1 MYNPCTSYELSQ
13 SPECPTKSQKI
24 CQLKSQLIQLEEDD
38 KAYNDLLNR
47 YRQLQNDFQIMNDAK
62 LHLEYELKQKT
73 ENTNKILND
82 LKCQNVD
89 LTNELAE
96 KNSIYEKLFADKTN
110 LLSNLD
116 ERNKEHD
123 NFTQTA
129 MNNDRII
136 SDLNQMKIKCENDAL
151 LLDNTTKKNA
161 DDINNLC
168 NRLNSLK
175 LKNGTQKDEINR
187 QNIEINNN
195 TKSLNDIKSTNVNIN
210 NEINVKRSNL
220 DSIQS
225 QLNLANKAIVD
236 LQNDIQNLDQ
246 TLNIGKDDLNK
257 LKFDLQNQHIK
268 RVQIEDDNNKLEAI
282 LKDRDDTIKRLTC
295 LQETLKSDNDK
306 LINGKNKLLMD
317 IDMYKNHIMV
327 LTEQTEKLNIE
338 LERIINEDKD
348 VYNLNL
354 AQIQRLQKIICDNK
368 KLLQQEIEA
377 LNALENYVK
386 SKPSLCN
393 VHVNVNNVNNNE
405 QNPQVKEGQKR
416 QTYYRKN

>member
-1 MYNPCTSYELSQ
+1 MYKHCSSYEKSQ
-13 SPECPTKSQKI
+13 SPECPSKSQKI

-47 YRQLQNDFQIMNDAK
+47 YRQLQNDFQMMNDAK
-62 LHLEYELKQKT
+62 LHLEYELKQKN
-73 ENTNKILND
+73 ENTNKVLND
-82 LKCQNVD
+82 LKSQNID

-123 NFTQTA
+123 SFAQTA

-136 SDLNQMKIKCENDAL
+136 NELNQAKNKCENDAL
-151 LLDNTTKKNA
+151 ILGNTTKKNA

-175 LKNGTQKDEINR
+175 IKNGSQKDELNR

-195 TKSLNDIKSTNVNIN
+195 TKSLNDIKSTNVNLN
-210 NEINVKRSNL
+210 NQINVKHSNL
-220 DSIQS
+220 DSLQA
-225 QLNLANKAIVD
+225 QLNLANKSIVD
-236 LQNDIQNLDQ
+236 LQNDIQNLDK
-246 TLNIGKDDLNK
+246 TLNIGKDQLNK
-257 LKFDLQNQHIK
+257 LQFDLQNQHIK
-268 RVQIEDDNNKLEAI
+268 RMQVEDENNKLEAV
-282 LKDRDDTIKRLTC
+282 LKDRDDTIKKLTC
-295 LQETLKSDNDK
+295 LQESLKSDNDK
-306 LINGKNKLLMD
+306 LINGKNKLLLD

-327 LTEQTEKLNIE
+327 LTEQTEKLNNE

-354 AQIQRLQKIICDNK
+354 AQIQRLQKIIFDNK

-386 SKPSLCN
+386 SKPILCN
-393 VHVNVNNVNNNE
+393 PAVNVNKSEKNS
-405 QNPQVKEGQKR
+405 QVKDGQNR
-416 QTYYRKN
+416 QTYYIKK

>member
-1 MYNPCTSYELSQ
+1 MYKHCSSYEISQ
-13 SPECPTKSQKI
+13 SPECPSKSQKI

-47 YRQLQNDFQIMNDAK
+47 YRQLQNDFQMMNDAK
-62 LHLEYELKQKT
+62 LHLEYELKQKN
-73 ENTNKILND
+73 ENTNKVLND
-82 LKCQNVD
+82 LKSQNID

-123 NFTQTA
+123 SFAQTA

-136 SDLNQMKIKCENDAL
+136 NELNQAKNKCENDAL
-151 LLDNTTKKNA
+151 ILGNTTKKNA

-175 LKNGTQKDEINR
+175 IKNGSQKDELNR

-195 TKSLNDIKSTNVNIN
+195 TKSLNDVKSTNVNLN
-210 NEINVKRSNL
+210 NQINVKHSNL
-220 DSIQS
+220 DSLQT
-225 QLNLANKAIVD
+225 QLNLANKSIVD

-246 TLNIGKDDLNK
+246 TLNIGKDQLNK
-257 LKFDLQNQHIK
+257 LQFDLQNQHIK
-268 RVQIEDDNNKLEAI
+268 RMQVEDENNKLEAV

-295 LQETLKSDNDK
+295 LQESLKSDNDK
-306 LINGKNKLLMD
+306 LINGKNKLLLD

-327 LTEQTEKLNIE
+327 LTEQTEKLNNE

-354 AQIQRLQKIICDNK
+354 AQIQRLQKIIFDNK

-386 SKPSLCN
+386 SKPILCN
-393 VHVNVNNVNNNE
+393 PAVNVNKSEKNS
-405 QNPQVKEGQKR
+405 QVKDGQNR
-416 QTYYRKN
+416 QTYYIKK

>member
-1 MYNPCTSYELSQ
+1 MYKHCSSYEISQ
-13 SPECPTKSQKI
+13 SPECPSKSQKI

-47 YRQLQNDFQIMNDAK
+47 YRQLQNDFQMMNEAK
-62 LHLEYELKQKT
+62 LHLEYELKQKN
-73 ENTNKILND
+73 ENTNKVLND
-82 LKCQNVD
+82 LKSQNID

-123 NFTQTA
+123 SFAQTA

-136 SDLNQMKIKCENDAL
+136 NELNQAKNKCENDAL
-151 LLDNTTKKNA
+151 ILDNTTKKNA

-175 LKNGTQKDEINR
+175 IKNGSQKDELNR

-195 TKSLNDIKSTNVNIN
+195 TKSLNDVKSTNVNLN
-210 NEINVKRSNL
+210 NQINVKHSNL
-220 DSIQS
+220 DSLQA
-225 QLNLANKAIVD
+225 QLNLANKSIVD

-246 TLNIGKDDLNK
+246 TLNIGKDQLNK
-257 LKFDLQNQHIK
+257 LQFDLQNQHIK
-268 RVQIEDDNNKLEAI
+268 RMQVEDENNKLEAV

-295 LQETLKSDNDK
+295 LQESLKSDNDK
-306 LINGKNKLLMD
+306 LINGKNKLLLD

-327 LTEQTEKLNIE
+327 LTEQTEKLNNE
-338 LERIINEDKD
+338 LEKIINEDKD

-354 AQIQRLQKIICDNK
+354 AQIQRLQKIIFDNK

-386 SKPSLCN
+386 SKPILCN
-393 VHVNVNNVNNNE
+393 PAVNVNKSEKNS
-405 QNPQVKEGQKR
+405 QVKDGQNR
-416 QTYYRKN
+416 QTYYIKK

>member
-1 MYNPCTSYELSQ
+1 MYKHCSSYEISQ
-13 SPECPTKSQKI
+13 SPECPSKSQKI

-47 YRQLQNDFQIMNDAK
+47 YRQLQNDFQMMNDAK
-62 LHLEYELKQKT
+62 LHLEYELKQKN
-73 ENTNKILND
+73 ENTNKVLND
-82 LKCQNVD
+82 LKSQNVD

-123 NFTQTA
+123 SFAQTA

-136 SDLNQMKIKCENDAL
+136 NELNQAKNKCENDAL
-151 LLDNTTKKNA
+151 ILDNTTKKNA

-175 LKNGTQKDEINR
+175 IKNGSQKDELNR

-195 TKSLNDIKSTNVNIN
+195 TKSLNDVKSSNVNLN
-210 NEINVKRSNL
+210 NQINVKHSNL
-220 DSIQS
+220 DSLQA
-225 QLNLANKAIVD
+225 QLNLANKSIVD

-246 TLNIGKDDLNK
+246 TLNIGKDQLNK
-257 LKFDLQNQHIK
+257 LQFDLQNQHIK
-268 RVQIEDDNNKLEAI
+268 RMQVDDENNKLEAV

-295 LQETLKSDNDK
+295 LQESLKSDNDK
-306 LINGKNKLLMD
+306 LINGKNKLLLD

-327 LTEQTEKLNIE
+327 LTEQTEKLNNE

-354 AQIQRLQKIICDNK
+354 AQIQRLQKIIFDNK

-386 SKPSLCN
+386 SKPILCN
-393 VHVNVNNVNNNE
+393 PAVNVNKSEKNS
-405 QNPQVKEGQKR
+405 QVKDGQNR
-416 QTYYRKN
+416 QTYYIKK

>member
-1 MYNPCTSYELSQ
+1 MYKHCSSYEISQ
-13 SPECPTKSQKI
+13 SPECPSKSQKI

-47 YRQLQNDFQIMNDAK
+47 YRQLQNDFQMMNDAK
-62 LHLEYELKQKT
+62 LHLEYELKQKN
-73 ENTNKILND
+73 ENTNKVLND
-82 LKCQNVD
+82 LKSQNID

-123 NFTQTA
+123 SFAQTA

-136 SDLNQMKIKCENDAL
+136 NELNQAKNKCENDAL
-151 LLDNTTKKNA
+151 ILGNTTKKNA

-175 LKNGTQKDEINR
+175 IKNGSQKDELNR

-195 TKSLNDIKSTNVNIN
+195 TKSLNDVKSTNVNLN
-210 NEINVKRSNL
+210 NQINVKHSNL
-220 DSIQS
+220 DSLQA
-225 QLNLANKAIVD
+225 QLNLANKSIVD

-246 TLNIGKDDLNK
+246 TLNIGKDQLNK
-257 LKFDLQNQHIK
+257 LQFDLQNQHIK
-268 RVQIEDDNNKLEAI
+268 RMQVEDENNKLEAV

-295 LQETLKSDNDK
+295 LQESLKSDNDK
-306 LINGKNKLLMD
+306 LINGKNKLLLD

-327 LTEQTEKLNIE
+327 LTEQTEKLNNE

-354 AQIQRLQKIICDNK
+354 AQIQRLQKIIFDNK

-386 SKPSLCN
+386 SKPILCN
-393 VHVNVNNVNNNE
+393 PAVNVNKSEKNS
-405 QNPQVKEGQKR
+405 QVKDGQNR
-416 QTYYRKN
+416 QTYFIKK

>member
-1 MYNPCTSYELSQ
+1 MYKHCSSYEKSQ
-13 SPECPTKSQKI
+13 SPECPSKSQKI

-47 YRQLQNDFQIMNDAK
+47 YRQLQNDFQMMNDAK
-62 LHLEYELKQKT
+62 LHLEYELKQKN
-73 ENTNKILND
+73 ENTNKVLND
-82 LKCQNVD
+82 LKSQNVD

-123 NFTQTA
+123 SFAQTA

-136 SDLNQMKIKCENDAL
+136 NELNQAKNKCENDAL
-151 LLDNTTKKNA
+151 ILGNTTKKNA

-175 LKNGTQKDEINR
+175 IKNGSQKDELNR

-195 TKSLNDIKSTNVNIN
+195 TKSLNDVKSTNVNLN
-210 NEINVKRSNL
+210 NQINVKHSNL
-220 DSIQS
+220 DSLQA
-225 QLNLANKAIVD
+225 QLNLANKSIVD

-246 TLNIGKDDLNK
+246 TLNIGKDQLNK
-257 LKFDLQNQHIK
+257 LQFDLQNQHIK
-268 RVQIEDDNNKLEAI
+268 RMQVEDENNKLEAV
-282 LKDRDDTIKRLTC
+282 LKDRDDTIKKLTC
-295 LQETLKSDNDK
+295 LQESLKSDNDK
-306 LINGKNKLLMD
+306 LINGKNKLLLD

-327 LTEQTEKLNIE
+327 LTEQTEKLNNE

-354 AQIQRLQKIICDNK
+354 AQIQRLQKIIFDNK

-386 SKPSLCN
+386 SKPILCN
-393 VHVNVNNVNNNE
+393 PAVNVNKSEKNS
-405 QNPQVKEGQKR
+405 QVKDGQNR
-416 QTYYRKN
+416 QTYYIKK

>member
-1 MYNPCTSYELSQ
+1 MYKHCSSYEISQ
-13 SPECPTKSQKI
+13 SPECPSKSQKI

-47 YRQLQNDFQIMNDAK
+47 YRQLQNDFQMMNDAK
-62 LHLEYELKQKT
+62 LHLEYELKQKN
-73 ENTNKILND
+73 ENTNKVLND
-82 LKCQNVD
+82 LKSQNID

-123 NFTQTA
+123 SFAQTA

-136 SDLNQMKIKCENDAL
+136 NELNQAKNKCENDAL
-151 LLDNTTKKNA
+151 ILDNTTKKNA

-175 LKNGTQKDEINR
+175 IKNGSQKDELNR

-195 TKSLNDIKSTNVNIN
+195 TKSLNDIKSTNVNLN
-210 NEINVKRSNL
+210 NQINVKHSNL
-220 DSIQS
+220 DSLQA
-225 QLNLANKAIVD
+225 QLNLANKSIVD

-246 TLNIGKDDLNK
+246 TLNIGKDQLNK
-257 LKFDLQNQHIK
+257 LQLDLQNQHIK
-268 RVQIEDDNNKLEAI
+268 RMQVEDENNKLEAV

-295 LQETLKSDNDK
+295 LQESLKSDNDK
-306 LINGKNKLLMD
+306 LINGKNKLLLD

-327 LTEQTEKLNIE
+327 LTEQTEKLNNE

-354 AQIQRLQKIICDNK
+354 AQIQRLQKIIFDNK

-386 SKPSLCN
+386 SKPILCN
-393 VHVNVNNVNNNE
+393 PAVNVNKSEKNS
-405 QNPQVKEGQKR
+405 QVKDGQNR
-416 QTYYRKN
+416 QTYYIKK

>member
-1 MYNPCTSYELSQ
+1 MYKHCSSYEISQ
-13 SPECPTKSQKI
+13 SPECPSKSKKI

-47 YRQLQNDFQIMNDAK
+47 YRQLQNDFQMMNDAK
-62 LHLEYELKQKT
+62 LHLEYELKQKN
-73 ENTNKILND
+73 ENTNKVLND
-82 LKCQNVD
+82 LKSQNID

-123 NFTQTA
+123 SFAQTA

-136 SDLNQMKIKCENDAL
+136 NELNQAKNKCENDAL
-151 LLDNTTKKNA
+151 ILDNTTKKNA

-175 LKNGTQKDEINR
+175 IKNGSQKDELNR

-195 TKSLNDIKSTNVNIN
+195 TKSLNDVKSTNVNLN
-210 NEINVKRSNL
+210 NQINVKHSNL
-220 DSIQS
+220 DSLQA
-225 QLNLANKAIVD
+225 QLNLANKSIVD

-246 TLNIGKDDLNK
+246 TLNIGKDQLNK
-257 LKFDLQNQHIK
+257 LQFDLQNQHIK
-268 RVQIEDDNNKLEAI
+268 RMQVEDENNKLEAV

-295 LQETLKSDNDK
+295 LQESLKSDNDK
-306 LINGKNKLLMD
+306 LINGKNKLLLD

-327 LTEQTEKLNIE
+327 LTEQTEKLNNE

-354 AQIQRLQKIICDNK
+354 AQIQRLQKIIFDNK

-386 SKPSLCN
+386 SKPILCN
-393 VHVNVNNVNNNE
+393 PAVNVNKSEKNS
-405 QNPQVKEGQKR
+405 QVKDGQNR
-416 QTYYRKN
+416 QTYYIKK

>member
-1 MYNPCTSYELSQ
+1 MYKHCSSYEISQ
-13 SPECPTKSQKI
+13 SPECPSKSQKI

-47 YRQLQNDFQIMNDAK
+47 YRQLQNDFQMMNDAK
-62 LHLEYELKQKT
+62 LHLEYELKQKN
-73 ENTNKILND
+73 ENTNKVLND
-82 LKCQNVD
+82 LKSQNID

-123 NFTQTA
+123 NFAQTA

-136 SDLNQMKIKCENDAL
+136 NELNQAKNKCENDAL
-151 LLDNTTKKNA
+151 ILGNTTKKNA

-175 LKNGTQKDEINR
+175 IKNGSQKDELNR

-195 TKSLNDIKSTNVNIN
+195 TKSLNDVKSTNVNLN
-210 NEINVKRSNL
+210 NQINVKHSNL
-220 DSIQS
+220 DSLQA
-225 QLNLANKAIVD
+225 QLNLANKSIVD

-246 TLNIGKDDLNK
+246 TLNIGKDQLNK
-257 LKFDLQNQHIK
+257 LQFDLQNQHIK
-268 RVQIEDDNNKLEAI
+268 RMQVEDENNKLEAV
-282 LKDRDDTIKRLTC
+282 LKDRDDTIKKLTC
-295 LQETLKSDNDK
+295 LQESLKSDNDK
-306 LINGKNKLLMD
+306 LINGKNKLLLD

-327 LTEQTEKLNIE
+327 LTEQTEKLNNE

-354 AQIQRLQKIICDNK
+354 AQIQRLQKIIFDNK

-386 SKPSLCN
+386 SKPILCN
-393 VHVNVNNVNNNE
+393 PAVNVNKSEKNS
-405 QNPQVKEGQKR
+405 QVKDGQNR
-416 QTYYRKN
+416 QTYYIKK

>member
-1 MYNPCTSYELSQ
+1 MYKHCSSYEISQ
-13 SPECPTKSQKI
+13 SPECPSKSQKI

-38 KAYNDLLNR
+38 KAYK
-47 YRQLQNDFQIMNDAK
+47 NDFQMMNDAK
-62 LHLEYELKQKT
+62 LHLEYELKQKN
-73 ENTNKILND
+73 ENTNKVLND
-82 LKCQNVD
+82 LKSQNID

-123 NFTQTA
+123 SFAQTA

-136 SDLNQMKIKCENDAL
+136 NELNQAKNKCENDAL
-151 LLDNTTKKNA
+151 ILGNTTKKNA

-175 LKNGTQKDEINR
+175 IKNGSQKDELNR

-195 TKSLNDIKSTNVNIN
+195 TKSLNDVKSTNVNLN
-210 NEINVKRSNL
+210 NQINVKHSNL
-220 DSIQS
+220 DSLQA
-225 QLNLANKAIVD
+225 QLNLANKSIVD

-246 TLNIGKDDLNK
+246 TLNIGKDQLNK
-257 LKFDLQNQHIK
+257 LQFDLQNQHIK
-268 RVQIEDDNNKLEAI
+268 RMQVEDENNKLEAV

-295 LQETLKSDNDK
+295 LQESLKSDNDK
-306 LINGKNKLLMD
+306 LINGKNKLLLD

-327 LTEQTEKLNIE
+327 LTEQTEKLNNE

-354 AQIQRLQKIICDNK
+354 AQIQRLQKIIFDNK

-386 SKPSLCN
+386 SKPILCN
-393 VHVNVNNVNNNE
+393 PAVNVNKSEKNS
-405 QNPQVKEGQKR
+405 QVKDGQNR
-416 QTYYRKN
+416 QTYYIKK

>member
-1 MYNPCTSYELSQ
+1 MYKHCSSYEISQ
-13 SPECPTKSQKI
+13 SPECPSKSQKI

-47 YRQLQNDFQIMNDAK
+47 YRQLQNDFQMMNDAK
-62 LHLEYELKQKT
+62 LHLEYELKQKN
-73 ENTNKILND
+73 ENTNKVLND
-82 LKCQNVD
+82 LKSQNID

-123 NFTQTA
+123 SFAQTA

-136 SDLNQMKIKCENDAL
+136 NELNQAKNKCENDAL
-151 LLDNTTKKNA
+151 ILGNTTKKNA

-175 LKNGTQKDEINR
+175 IKNGSQKDELNR

-195 TKSLNDIKSTNVNIN
+195 TKSLNDIKSTNVNLN
-210 NEINVKRSNL
+210 NQINVKHSNL
-220 DSIQS
+220 DSLQA
-225 QLNLANKAIVD
+225 QLNLANKSIVD

-246 TLNIGKDDLNK
+246 TLNIGKDQLNK
-257 LKFDLQNQHIK
+257 LQFDLQNQHIK
-268 RVQIEDDNNKLEAI
+268 RMQVEDENNKLEAV

-295 LQETLKSDNDK
+295 LQESLKSDNDK
-306 LINGKNKLLMD
+306 LINGKNKLLLD

-327 LTEQTEKLNIE
+327 LTEQTEKLNNE

-354 AQIQRLQKIICDNK
+354 AQIQRLQKIIFDNK

-386 SKPSLCN
+386 SKPILCN
-393 VHVNVNNVNNNE
+393 PAVNVNKSEKNS
-405 QNPQVKEGQKR
+405 QVKDGQNR
-416 QTYYRKN
+416 QTYYIKK

>member
-1 MYNPCTSYELSQ
+1 M
-13 SPECPTKSQKI
+13 
-24 CQLKSQLIQLEEDD
+24 
-38 KAYNDLLNR
+38 
-47 YRQLQNDFQIMNDAK
+47 
-62 LHLEYELKQKT
+62 
-73 ENTNKILND
+73 
-82 LKCQNVD
+82 
-89 LTNELAE
+89 
-96 KNSIYEKLFADKTN
+96 
-110 LLSNLD
+110 
-116 ERNKEHD
+116 
-123 NFTQTA
+123 
-129 MNNDRII
+129 
-136 SDLNQMKIKCENDAL
+136 
-151 LLDNTTKKNA
+151 
-161 DDINNLC
+161 
-168 NRLNSLK
+168 
-175 LKNGTQKDEINR
+175 
-187 QNIEINNN
+187 
-195 TKSLNDIKSTNVNIN
+195 
-210 NEINVKRSNL
+210 
-220 DSIQS
+220 
-225 QLNLANKAIVD
+225 D

>member
-1 MYNPCTSYELSQ
+1 MYKHCSSYEISQ
-13 SPECPTKSQKI
+13 SPECPSKSQKI

-38 KAYNDLLNR
+38 KAYNDLLNK
-47 YRQLQNDFQIMNDAK
+47 YRQLQNDFQMMNDAK
-62 LHLEYELKQKT
+62 LHLEYELKQKN
-73 ENTNKILND
+73 ENTNKVLND
-82 LKCQNVD
+82 LKSQNVD

-123 NFTQTA
+123 SFAQTA

-136 SDLNQMKIKCENDAL
+136 NELNQAKNKCENDVL
-151 LLDNTTKKNA
+151 ILDNTTKKNA

-175 LKNGTQKDEINR
+175 IKNGSQKDELNR

-195 TKSLNDIKSTNVNIN
+195 TKSLNDVKSTNVNLN
-210 NEINVKRSNL
+210 NQINVKHSNL
-220 DSIQS
+220 DSLQA
-225 QLNLANKAIVD
+225 QLNLANKSIVD

-246 TLNIGKDDLNK
+246 TLNIGKDQLNK
-257 LKFDLQNQHIK
+257 LQFDLQNQHIK
-268 RVQIEDDNNKLEAI
+268 RMQVEDENNKLEAV

-295 LQETLKSDNDK
+295 LQESLKSDNDK
-306 LINGKNKLLMD
+306 LINGKNKLLLD

-327 LTEQTEKLNIE
+327 LTEQTEKLNNE

-354 AQIQRLQKIICDNK
+354 AQIQRLQKIIFDNK

-386 SKPSLCN
+386 SKPILCN
-393 VHVNVNNVNNNE
+393 PAVNVNKSEKNS
-405 QNPQVKEGQKR
+405 QVKDGQNR
-416 QTYYRKN
+416 QTYYIKK

>member
-1 MYNPCTSYELSQ
+1 MYKHCSSYEISQ
-13 SPECPTKSQKI
+13 SPECPSKSQKI

-47 YRQLQNDFQIMNDAK
+47 YRQLQNDFQMMNDAK
-62 LHLEYELKQKT
+62 LHLEYELKQKN
-73 ENTNKILND
+73 ENTNKVLND
-82 LKCQNVD
+82 LKSQNID

-123 NFTQTA
+123 SFAQTA

-136 SDLNQMKIKCENDAL
+136 NELNQAKNKCENDAL
-151 LLDNTTKKNA
+151 ILDNTTKKNA

-175 LKNGTQKDEINR
+175 IKNGSQKDELNR

-195 TKSLNDIKSTNVNIN
+195 TKSLNDVKSTNVNLN
-210 NEINVKRSNL
+210 NQINVKHSNL
-220 DSIQS
+220 DSLQA
-225 QLNLANKAIVD
+225 QLNLANKSIVD

-246 TLNIGKDDLNK
+246 TLNIGKDQLNK
-257 LKFDLQNQHIK
+257 LQFDLQNQHIK
-268 RVQIEDDNNKLEAI
+268 RMQVEDENNKLEAV

-295 LQETLKSDNDK
+295 LQESLKSDNDK
-306 LINGKNKLLMD
+306 LINGKNKLLLD

-327 LTEQTEKLNIE
+327 LTEQTEKLNNE
-338 LERIINEDKD
+338 LEKIINEDKD

-354 AQIQRLQKIICDNK
+354 AQIQRLQKIIFDNK

-386 SKPSLCN
+386 SKPILCN
-393 VHVNVNNVNNNE
+393 PAVNVNKIEKNS
-405 QNPQVKEGQKR
+405 QVKDGQNR
-416 QTYYRKN
+416 QTYYIKK

>member
-1 MYNPCTSYELSQ
+1 MYKHCSSYEISQ
-13 SPECPTKSQKI
+13 SPECPSKSQKI

-47 YRQLQNDFQIMNDAK
+47 YRQLQNDFQMMNDAK
-62 LHLEYELKQKT
+62 LHLEYELKQKN
-73 ENTNKILND
+73 ENTNKVLND
-82 LKCQNVD
+82 LKSQNVD

-123 NFTQTA
+123 SFAQTA

-136 SDLNQMKIKCENDAL
+136 NELNQAKNKCENDAL
-151 LLDNTTKKNA
+151 ILGNTTKKNA

-175 LKNGTQKDEINR
+175 IKNGSQKDELNR

-195 TKSLNDIKSTNVNIN
+195 TKSLNDVKSTNVNLN
-210 NEINVKRSNL
+210 NQINVKHSNL
-220 DSIQS
+220 DSLQA
-225 QLNLANKAIVD
+225 QLNLANKSIVD

-246 TLNIGKDDLNK
+246 TLNIGKDQLNK
-257 LKFDLQNQHIK
+257 LQFDLQNQHIK
-268 RVQIEDDNNKLEAI
+268 RMQVEDENNKLEAV

-295 LQETLKSDNDK
+295 LQESLKSDNDK
-306 LINGKNKLLMD
+306 LINGKNKLLLD

-327 LTEQTEKLNIE
+327 LTEQTEKLNNE

-354 AQIQRLQKIICDNK
+354 AQIQRLQKIIFDNK

-386 SKPSLCN
+386 SKPILCN
-393 VHVNVNNVNNNE
+393 PAVNVNKSEKNS
-405 QNPQVKEGQKR
+405 QVKDGQNR
-416 QTYYRKN
+416 QTYYIKK

>member
-1 MYNPCTSYELSQ
+1 MYKHCSSYEISQ
-13 SPECPTKSQKI
+13 SPECPSKSQKI

-47 YRQLQNDFQIMNDAK
+47 YRQLQNDFQMMNDAK
-62 LHLEYELKQKT
+62 LHLEYELKQKN
-73 ENTNKILND
+73 ENTNKVLND
-82 LKCQNVD
+82 LKSQNID

-123 NFTQTA
+123 SFAQTA

-136 SDLNQMKIKCENDAL
+136 NELNQAKNKCENDAL
-151 LLDNTTKKNA
+151 ILGNTTKKNA

-175 LKNGTQKDEINR
+175 IKNGSQKDELNR

-195 TKSLNDIKSTNVNIN
+195 TKSLNDVKSTNVNLN
-210 NEINVKRSNL
+210 NQINVKHSNL
-220 DSIQS
+220 DSLQT
-225 QLNLANKAIVD
+225 QLNLANKSIVD

-246 TLNIGKDDLNK
+246 TLNIGKDQLNK
-257 LKFDLQNQHIK
+257 LQFDLQNQHIK
-268 RVQIEDDNNKLEAI
+268 RMQVEDENNKLEAV

-295 LQETLKSDNDK
+295 LQESLKSDNDK
-306 LINGKNKLLMD
+306 LINGKNKLLLD

-327 LTEQTEKLNIE
+327 LTEQTEKLNNE

-354 AQIQRLQKIICDNK
+354 AQIQRLQKIIKKKK

-386 SKPSLCN
+386 SKPILCN
-393 VHVNVNNVNNNE
+393 PAVNVNKSEKNS
-405 QNPQVKEGQKR
+405 QVKDGQNR
-416 QTYYRKN
+416 QTYYIKK

>member
-1 MYNPCTSYELSQ
+1 MYKHCSSYEISQ
-13 SPECPTKSQKI
+13 SPECPSKSQKI

-47 YRQLQNDFQIMNDAK
+47 YRQLQNDFQMMNDAK
-62 LHLEYELKQKT
+62 LHLEYELKQKN
-73 ENTNKILND
+73 ENTNKVLND
-82 LKCQNVD
+82 LKSQNI
-89 LTNELAE
+89 A
-96 KNSIYEKLFADKTN
+96 
-110 LLSNLD
+110 
-116 ERNKEHD
+116 
-123 NFTQTA
+123 QTA

-136 SDLNQMKIKCENDAL
+136 NELNQAKNKCENDAL
-151 LLDNTTKKNA
+151 ILGNTTKKNA

-175 LKNGTQKDEINR
+175 IKNGSQKDELNR

-195 TKSLNDIKSTNVNIN
+195 TKSLNDVKSTNVNLN
-210 NEINVKRSNL
+210 NQINVKHSNL
-220 DSIQS
+220 DSLQA
-225 QLNLANKAIVD
+225 QLNLANKSIVD

-246 TLNIGKDDLNK
+246 TLNIGKDQLNK
-257 LKFDLQNQHIK
+257 LQFDLQNQHIK
-268 RVQIEDDNNKLEAI
+268 RMQVEDENNKLEAV

-295 LQETLKSDNDK
+295 LQESLKSDNDK
-306 LINGKNKLLMD
+306 LINGKNKLLLD

-327 LTEQTEKLNIE
+327 LTEQTEKLNNE

-354 AQIQRLQKIICDNK
+354 AQIQRLQKIIFDNK

-386 SKPSLCN
+386 SKPILCN
-393 VHVNVNNVNNNE
+393 PAVNVNKSEKNS
-405 QNPQVKEGQKR
+405 QVKDGQNR
-416 QTYYRKN
+416 QTYYIKK

>member
-1 MYNPCTSYELSQ
+1 MYKHCSSYEISQ
-13 SPECPTKSQKI
+13 SPECPSKSQKI

-47 YRQLQNDFQIMNDAK
+47 YRQLQNDFQMMNDAK
-62 LHLEYELKQKT
+62 LHLEYELKQKN
-73 ENTNKILND
+73 ENTNKVLND
-82 LKCQNVD
+82 LKSQNVD

-123 NFTQTA
+123 SFAQTA

-136 SDLNQMKIKCENDAL
+136 NELNQAKNKCENDAL
-151 LLDNTTKKNA
+151 ILDNTTKKNA

-175 LKNGTQKDEINR
+175 IKNGSQKDELNR

-195 TKSLNDIKSTNVNIN
+195 TKSLNDVKSTNVNLN
-210 NEINVKRSNL
+210 NQINVKHSNL
-220 DSIQS
+220 DSLQA
-225 QLNLANKAIVD
+225 QLNLANKSIVD

-246 TLNIGKDDLNK
+246 TLNIGKDQLNK
-257 LKFDLQNQHIK
+257 LQFDLQNQHIK
-268 RVQIEDDNNKLEAI
+268 RMQVEDENNKLEAV
-282 LKDRDDTIKRLTC
+282 LKDRDDTIKKLTC
-295 LQETLKSDNDK
+295 LQESLKSDNDK
-306 LINGKNKLLMD
+306 LINGKNKLLLD

-327 LTEQTEKLNIE
+327 LTEQTEKLNNE

-354 AQIQRLQKIICDNK
+354 AQIQRLQKIIFDNK

-386 SKPSLCN
+386 SKPILCN
-393 VHVNVNNVNNNE
+393 PAVNVNKSEKNS
-405 QNPQVKEGQKR
+405 QVKDGQNR
-416 QTYYRKN
+416 QTYYIKK

>member
-1 MYNPCTSYELSQ
+1 MYKHCSSYEISQ
-13 SPECPTKSQKI
+13 SPECPSKSQKI

-47 YRQLQNDFQIMNDAK
+47 YRQLQNDFQMMNDAK
-62 LHLEYELKQKT
+62 LHLEYELKQKN
-73 ENTNKILND
+73 ENTNKVLND
-82 LKCQNVD
+82 LKSQNID

-123 NFTQTA
+123 SFAQTA

-136 SDLNQMKIKCENDAL
+136 NELNQAKNKCENDAL
-151 LLDNTTKKNA
+151 ILDNTTKKNA

-175 LKNGTQKDEINR
+175 IKNGSQKDELNR

-195 TKSLNDIKSTNVNIN
+195 TKSLNDVKSTNVNLN
-210 NEINVKRSNL
+210 NQINVKHSNL
-220 DSIQS
+220 DSLQA
-225 QLNLANKAIVD
+225 QLNLANKSIVD

-246 TLNIGKDDLNK
+246 TLNIGKDQLNK
-257 LKFDLQNQHIK
+257 LQFDLQNQHIK
-268 RVQIEDDNNKLEAI
+268 RMQVEDENNKLEAV

-295 LQETLKSDNDK
+295 LQESLKSDNDK
-306 LINGKNKLLMD
+306 LINGKNKLLLD

-327 LTEQTEKLNIE
+327 LTEQTEKLNNE
-338 LERIINEDKD
+338 LEKIINEDKD

-354 AQIQRLQKIICDNK
+354 AQIQRLQKIIFDNK

-386 SKPSLCN
+386 SKPILCN
-393 VHVNVNNVNNNE
+393 PAVNVNKSEKNS
-405 QNPQVKEGQKR
+405 QVKDGQNR
-416 QTYYRKN
+416 QTYYIKK

>member
-1 MYNPCTSYELSQ
+1 MYKHCSSYEISQ
-13 SPECPTKSQKI
+13 SPECPSKSQKI

-47 YRQLQNDFQIMNDAK
+47 YRQLQNDFQMMNDAK
-62 LHLEYELKQKT
+62 LHLEYELKQKN
-73 ENTNKILND
+73 ENTNKVLND
-82 LKCQNVD
+82 LKSQNID

-123 NFTQTA
+123 SFAQTA

-136 SDLNQMKIKCENDAL
+136 NELNQAKNKCENDAL
-151 LLDNTTKKNA
+151 ILGNTTKKNA

-175 LKNGTQKDEINR
+175 IKNGSQKDELNR

-195 TKSLNDIKSTNVNIN
+195 TKSLNDVKSTNVNLN
-210 NEINVKRSNL
+210 NQINVKHSNL
-220 DSIQS
+220 DSLQA
-225 QLNLANKAIVD
+225 QLNLANKSIVD
-236 LQNDIQNLDQ
+236 LQNDIQNLDK
-246 TLNIGKDDLNK
+246 TLNIGKDQLNK
-257 LKFDLQNQHIK
+257 LQFDLQNQHIK
-268 RVQIEDDNNKLEAI
+268 RMQVEDENNKLEAV

-295 LQETLKSDNDK
+295 LQESLKSDNDK
-306 LINGKNKLLMD
+306 LINGKNKLLLD

-327 LTEQTEKLNIE
+327 LTEQTEKLNNE

-354 AQIQRLQKIICDNK
+354 AQIQRLQKIIFDNK

-386 SKPSLCN
+386 SKPILCN
-393 VHVNVNNVNNNE
+393 PAVNVNKSEKNS
-405 QNPQVKEGQKR
+405 QVKDGQNR
-416 QTYYRKN
+416 QTYYIKK

>member
-1 MYNPCTSYELSQ
+1 MYKHCSSYEISQ
-13 SPECPTKSQKI
+13 SPECPSKSQKI

-47 YRQLQNDFQIMNDAK
+47 YRQLQNDFQMMNDAK
-62 LHLEYELKQKT
+62 LHLEYELKQKN
-73 ENTNKILND
+73 ENTNKVLND
-82 LKCQNVD
+82 LKSQNVD
-89 LTNELAE
+89 LTNELTE

-123 NFTQTA
+123 SFAQTA

-136 SDLNQMKIKCENDAL
+136 NELNQAKNKCENDAL
-151 LLDNTTKKNA
+151 ILGNTTKKNA

-175 LKNGTQKDEINR
+175 IKNGSQKDELNR

-195 TKSLNDIKSTNVNIN
+195 TKSLNDVKSTNVNLN
-210 NEINVKRSNL
+210 NQINVKHSNL
-220 DSIQS
+220 DSLQA
-225 QLNLANKAIVD
+225 QLNLANKSIVD

-246 TLNIGKDDLNK
+246 TLNIGKDQLNK
-257 LKFDLQNQHIK
+257 LQFDLQNQHIK
-268 RVQIEDDNNKLEAI
+268 RMQVEDENNKLEAV

-295 LQETLKSDNDK
+295 LQESLKSDNDK
-306 LINGKNKLLMD
+306 LINGKNKLLLD

-327 LTEQTEKLNIE
+327 LTEQTEKLNNE

-354 AQIQRLQKIICDNK
+354 AQIQRLQKIIFDNK

-386 SKPSLCN
+386 SKPILCN
-393 VHVNVNNVNNNE
+393 PAVNVNKSEKNS
-405 QNPQVKEGQKR
+405 QVKDGQNR
-416 QTYYRKN
+416 QTYYIKK

>member
-1 MYNPCTSYELSQ
+1 MYKHCSSYEISQ
-13 SPECPTKSQKI
+13 SPECPSKSQKI

-47 YRQLQNDFQIMNDAK
+47 YRQLQNDFQMMNDAK
-62 LHLEYELKQKT
+62 LHLEYELKQKN
-73 ENTNKILND
+73 ENTNKVLND
-82 LKCQNVD
+82 LKSQNID

-123 NFTQTA
+123 NFAQTA

-136 SDLNQMKIKCENDAL
+136 NELNQAKNKCENDAL
-151 LLDNTTKKNA
+151 ILGNTTKKNA

-175 LKNGTQKDEINR
+175 IKNGSQKDELNR

-195 TKSLNDIKSTNVNIN
+195 TKSLNDVKSTNMNLN
-210 NEINVKRSNL
+210 NQINVKHSNL
-220 DSIQS
+220 ESLQA
-225 QLNLANKAIVD
+225 QLNLANKSIVD

-246 TLNIGKDDLNK
+246 TLNIGKDQLNK
-257 LKFDLQNQHIK
+257 LQFDLQNQHIK
-268 RVQIEDDNNKLEAI
+268 RMQVEDENNKLEAV

-295 LQETLKSDNDK
+295 LQESLKSDNDK
-306 LINGKNKLLMD
+306 LINGKNKLLLD

-327 LTEQTEKLNIE
+327 LTEQTEKLNNE

-354 AQIQRLQKIICDNK
+354 AQIQRLQKIIFDNK

-386 SKPSLCN
+386 SKPILCN
-393 VHVNVNNVNNNE
+393 PAVNVNKSEKNS
-405 QNPQVKEGQKR
+405 QVKDGQNR
-416 QTYYRKN
+416 QTYYIKK